1 MQFEMRRNILFILIL
16 SIITIGNESNAIAQT
31 YSSIE
36 GTIWEYVWG
45 DNIYRDF
52 IAFVSENKSLSYSFE
67 LDEFEIS
74 NYIVDNDTIV
84 VTTTDVDNAHN
95 ERPIVSITY
104 YYKNRNDFL
113 DFLFVIFTYEDGYR
127 KEIPTKTYRLYR
139 KDN

>member
-1 MQFEMRRNILFILIL
+1 MRRFLIVISVL
-16 SIITIGNESNAIAQT
+16 LVAGSRSVVAQT
-31 YSSIE
+31 YSSME
-36 GTIWEYVWG
+36 GTIWEYVWD
-45 DNIYRDF
+45 DNMHRDF
-52 IAFVSENKSLSYSFE
+52 IAFISDVKAISYSYE

-104 YYKNRNDFL
+104 YYKKGDDFL
-113 DFLFVIFTYEDGYR
+113 DLLFVIFRYEDGYR
-127 KEIPTKTYRLYR
+127 KEMPTKSYRLYR

>member
-1 MQFEMRRNILFILIL
+1 MRRNILFILIL

-45 DNIYRDF
+45 DNIHRDF

-127 KEIPTKTYRLYR
+127 KEMPTKSYKLYR